1 MVLRL
6 RVLVAGLLV
15 AGLVLTGC
23 SWVGEQVERSDAA
36 PDGRCS
42 GLALADVVG
51 PRPGYVSGDLDAFP
65 NDGAVCAG
73 LWLPRADRWF
83 VPQGIALDGRTAWV
97 SGYRWRKGYG
107 NRPCRLLHVD
117 LRTGRLLGDQP
128 RLDGAVPDGPP
139 VFCHHGGGL
148 ALNEHGLWVAETR
161 RLWLV
166 DPSRVGERDAV
177 RRVWRLDHPVSGGL
191 LVTGRD
197 GRFGLGDFDLDRDSG
212 MHWFRYADLLAPGVT
227 SLSARPAGP
236 SRVPALRRSVSPRYA
251 QGGAVDPDGRRAAY
265 LTTSLST
272 CGMLLTP
279 DGRRLGF
286 GPGAEGIAFDG
297 RGGLWAVLES
307 GARSY
312 QAQGRPLVPM
322 LVRFDLEQLLAGED
336 ETCSW

>member
-1 MVLRL
+1 
-6 RVLVAGLLV
+6 LVV
-15 AGLVLTGC
+15 SGLVLTGC
-23 SWVGEQVERSDAA
+23 TWSGEPAEPAA
-36 PDGRCS
+36 GPCS
-42 GLALADVVG
+42 GIALADVAG
-51 PRPGYVSGDLDAFP
+51 PRPDYVSGELDAFP
-65 NDGAVCAG
+65 NDEAACAG

-97 SGYRWRKGYG
+97 SGYRWREDYG

-139 VFCHHGGGL
+139 SFCHHGGGL
-148 ALNEHGLWVAETR
+148 ALNDYGLWVAETR

-177 RRVWRLDHPVSGGL
+177 RRVWRLAHPVSGGL

-197 GRFGLGDFDLDRDSG
+197 GRFGLGDFNLNRASG

-227 SLSARPAGP
+227 TLTDEPAGP
-236 SRVPALRRSVSPRYA
+236 SRVAALRSTVAPRYA
-251 QGGAVDPDGRRAAY
+251 QGGAVDPESRGGPY
-265 LTTSLST
+265 LTRSLST
-272 CGMLLTP
+272 CGLLVAP
-279 DGRRLGF
+279 DGRRIGF

-312 QAQGRPLVPM
+312 HDQDRPLVPM
-322 LVRFDLEQLLAGED
+322 LVRFDVAQLLAGAPD
-336 ETCSW
+336 TCPW